1 MSQKRSGMKECFWY
15 LQDAKDYMF
24 IYRWSDQLEVVD
36 YLDLNL
42 VGYVNFKDFT
52 FHGRM
57 KNNS

>member
-1 MSQKRSGMKECFWY
+1 MKECFWY

-42 VGYVNFKDFT
+42 ENATSQEK
-52 FHGRM
+52 
-57 KNNS
+57 

>member
-1 MSQKRSGMKECFWY
+1 MKECFWY